1 MLNTFY
7 AREDDALRQPLL
19 GEGQAL
25 RELLGCPLVH
35 GALLHSHTPP
45 KTAVWQIRRTS
56 TVLVDGHGSR
66 REGGSCQTNGNVLGS
81 QRGFDCSDKHPR
93 PERRNAAER
102 EQKQQQTGRLVSI
115 RAGRFAQGAV
125 CSAKW
130 AVSMAMRRRL
140 ELMDTSAGEP
150 CRRVDR
156 PSPDVLGPPVIP
168 ALTPR

>member
-45 KTAVWQIRRTS
+45 GTSVRQIRRTN
-56 TVLVDGHGSR
+56 TVFVDGHGSR

-81 QRGFDCSDKHPR
+81 QRGFGLFR
-93 PERRNAAER
+93 QA
-102 EQKQQQTGRLVSI
+102 
-115 RAGRFAQGAV
+115 
-125 CSAKW
+125 
-130 AVSMAMRRRL
+130 
-140 ELMDTSAGEP
+140 
-150 CRRVDR
+150 
-156 PSPDVLGPPVIP
+156 PSPGETQHSGKRAESSSRQGVWRV
-168 ALTPR
+168 